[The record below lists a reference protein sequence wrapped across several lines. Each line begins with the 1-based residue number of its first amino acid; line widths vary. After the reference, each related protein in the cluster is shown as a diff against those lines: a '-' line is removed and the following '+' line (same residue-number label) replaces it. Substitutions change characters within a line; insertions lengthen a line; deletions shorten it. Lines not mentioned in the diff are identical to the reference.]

1 MNNFSM
7 LVRGADGRTVSDY
20 FDCCSDLIM
29 WYVGCTERR
38 VVEAEIMVVADDGR
52 KIAISIPNSPG
63 RKSRVRV
70 QPEETR
76 NYCCAF

>member
-7 LVRGADGRTVSDY
+7 LVRGVDGSTVSDD
-20 FDCCSDLIM
+20 FDCCADLIM

-38 VVEAEIMVVADDGR
+38 VVEAEIMVVSDDGR
-52 KIAISIPNSPG
+52 KIAISIPNSQS
-63 RKSRVRV
+63 KKVRVRV